1 MGAQPQTAEAIV
13 ACAAETMPLAPF
25 DDVPYSRLAEAV
37 GVSERTVYRHFPTQ
51 GHLLTAVARAL
62 EDGTFPVPTFLTWE
76 EFLRAAERRFSA
88 FDAAPGHA
96 LVVAR
101 AEVVSPVGPVH
112 PSFFSEAVATMVTGE
127 LPRLGRRDVARL
139 TGGLVHFSSAQ
150 FWARCRAGFAMDA
163 AAVTAAFR
171 QSAERLTGRFDA
183 ARDTAADTAVDTA
196 VDTAEVALGR
206 GAGAGEGSRTQE
218 AHR

>member
-1 MGAQPQTAEAIV
+1 M
-13 ACAAETMPLAPF
+13 
-25 DDVPYSRLAEAV
+25 
-37 GVSERTVYRHFPTQ
+37 
-51 GHLLTAVARAL
+51 
-62 EDGTFPVPTFLTWE
+62 
-76 EFLRAAERRFSA
+76 
-88 FDAAPGHA
+88 
-96 LVVAR
+96 
-101 AEVVSPVGPVH
+101 
-112 PSFFSEAVATMVTGE
+112 
-127 LPRLGRRDVARL
+127 
-139 TGGLVHFSSAQ
+139 HFSSAQ

-196 VDTAEVALGR
+196 EVALGR